1 MVSVAEAVKIWRG
14 QQKLKK
20 RKENTVSL
28 VTSSSESRQFSCA
41 YQRRLILG
49 TCFRDLFAYWS
60 DFDLWHELLRVK
72 CGSSGYCFLCAD
84 CNISFTLN
92 EERGSDRSRTRA
104 LRQEMYD
111 QNLSN
116 KGHLKLLPIHTYC
129 IVLSL
134 RCLNLQM
141 VCLTVWSLH
150 SSAHYTFVLTLHN
163 VEKIT
168 APWTSGFLKLIRQRI
183 PYKCLFSAQWF
194 YSSRIMVITWG
205 INWL

>member
-1 MVSVAEAVKIWRG
+1 MVSVAEAVKVGWG
-14 QQKLKK
+14 KQKQKK

-28 VTSSSESRQFSCA
+28 VTTSSDGRQFSCA
-41 YQRRLILG
+41 YQRGLIFR

-60 DFDLWHELLRVK
+60 DFDLCHVLLRVK

-104 LRQEMYD
+104 LRQEMYN

-116 KGHLKLLPIHTYC
+116 KEQLKLLPIHTYC
-129 IVLSL
+129 ILLSL
-134 RCLNLQM
+134 RCLNLHM

-150 SSAHYTFVLTLHN
+150 SSAHYTFNVALSGKDNCTLN
-163 VEKIT
+163 TLI
-168 APWTSGFLKLIRQRI
+168 LKLIRQR
-183 PYKCLFSAQWF
+183 LS
-194 YSSRIMVITWG
+194 
-205 INWL
+205 L